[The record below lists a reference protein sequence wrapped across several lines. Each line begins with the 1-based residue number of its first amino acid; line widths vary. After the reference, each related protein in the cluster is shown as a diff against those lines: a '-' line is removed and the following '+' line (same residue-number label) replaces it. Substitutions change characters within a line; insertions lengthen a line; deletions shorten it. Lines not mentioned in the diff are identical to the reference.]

1 MKAVVNRMYEIMN
14 MQRSAISPIDFLL
27 WILGVSAG
35 LIVLANLVASG
46 LSLHVGMVLF
56 ILGIVAMFIGNLL
69 GLPARRYERRCGIKH
84 INLFQL
90 PAPEEYIAEKM
101 FSARNT
107 TSFYSLENA
116 VLLGGI
122 VILAI
127 GLILLF

>member
-1 MKAVVNRMYEIMN
+1 MN
-14 MQRSAISPIDFLL
+14 MQRSSISPIDFLL
-27 WILGVSAG
+27 RILGVSAV
-35 LIVLANLVASG
+35 LIVLANLVAYGFRLHFG
-46 LSLHVGMVLF
+46 LVLF

-69 GLPARRYERRCGIKH
+69 GLPARRYDRRCGIKH

-101 FSARNT
+101 FSVRTSN
-107 TSFYSLENA
+107 SFYSLENA